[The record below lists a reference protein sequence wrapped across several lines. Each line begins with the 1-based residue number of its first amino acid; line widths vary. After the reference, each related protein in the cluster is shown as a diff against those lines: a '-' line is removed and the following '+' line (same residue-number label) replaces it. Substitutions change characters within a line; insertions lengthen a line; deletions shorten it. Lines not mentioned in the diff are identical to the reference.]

1 MRKDTFQ
8 NIRLYLSYLGKL
20 DIINLKI
27 QLLVW
32 GWRVSQI
39 QKEVSFTIFGEAITW
54 VREMRASQTQ
64 KEVTLIIL
72 GGKCHEF
79 LNLKEVPFSI
89 LKEAKT

>member
-1 MRKDTFQ
+1 LRKDTFQ

-32 GWRVSQI
+32 GRRVSQI

-54 VREMRASQTQ
+54 VRKMRASQTQ
-64 KEVTLIIL
+64 KEVTLSYL
-72 GGKCHEF
+72 GENAMSF
-79 LNLKEVPFSI
+79 
-89 LKEAKT
+89 